1 MTDYLFKTLETMNR
15 FTRAVDLLYK
25 AFEEDT
31 LDAMD
36 CRHCA
41 VGNMCHNSHKW
52 AEDGIGN
59 FTDIGKRNPPLE
71 IQEMT
76 GYSASEI
83 TSIECLFLYG
93 TPNNN
98 CNNRA
103 FQNNRAFEGTLFKEE
118 NRELEFK
125 GLIAVIDYL
134 AQLEGEETPSSIV
147 DKFKACLDAPVKV
160 LVS

>member
-1 MTDYLFKTLETMNR
+1 MNR

-36 CRHCA
+36 YRYCA

-52 AEDGIGN
+52 VEDEIGN
-59 FTDIGKRNPPLE
+59 FTDIGKRKPSLE

-83 TSIECLFLYG
+83 NSIECLFLYG
-93 TPNNN
+93 TSDGNY
-98 CNNRA
+98 
-103 FQNNRAFEGTLFKEE
+103 NNRAFENTLFSDSKKEE
-118 NRELEFK
+118 NRELQFK

-134 AQLEGEETPSSIV
+134 AQLEDEETPSSIV